1 MSGKHSRPQRAWA
14 VAGAV
19 LTVLA
24 LVAIV
29 LVVTHQLQGS
39 TRTAGHTTT
48 IPTPTSTRPSSSPPS
63 STPPRT
69 PSSTKPPSTPTHK
82 PAVMSRA
89 AVDGIVGKLS
99 KQLPAGGVS
108 VAVVNTR
115 THARYAYGSTSGM
128 RTGSVYKLLVLETLL
143 LQRQD
148 EGSQLSGG
156 DLALATPMIENSDNV
171 AAYQLFLRI
180 GGRDGLAD
188 GAKRLGL
195 THTVIGHADPAVT
208 TTSAQDYLLLLAAL
222 EPAGTSSKL
231 SSYSRS
237 AALNLMEHVESDQRW
252 GVGSVADRGTTFAN
266 KNGWLSVDNTNGPGE
281 NDNGLWLVN
290 SVGVVMVQH
299 QQVLMAVFTQHG
311 DSFEDGVELV
321 ESLAKAIVR
330 AVVATD

>member
-24 LVAIV
+24 LVAVV
-29 LVVTHQLQGS
+29 LVVTHKLHGS
-39 TRTAGHTTT
+39 THAAGHTTT
-48 IPTPTSTRPSSSPPS
+48 IPTPTPTRPSSPPPPS
-63 STPPRT
+63 STPAPT
-69 PSSTKPPSTPTHK
+69 PSSTKPSATHK
-82 PAVMSRA
+82 PTVMSRA
-89 AVDGIVGKLS
+89 AVDSIVGKLS

-148 EGSQLSGG
+148 EGSQLSED
-156 DLALATPMIENSDNV
+156 DLELATPMIENSDNV

-188 GAKRLGL
+188 GAERLGL

-237 AALNLMEHVESDQRW
+237 AALNLMEHVEGDQRW
-252 GVGSVADRGTTFAN
+252 GVGAVADPGTTFAN
-266 KNGWLSVDNTNGPGE
+266 KNGWLSVDNTNGPSE

-290 SVGVVMVQH
+290 SVGVVTVQH
-299 QQVLMAVFTQHG
+299 QQVLMAVFTQHR
-311 DSFEDGVELV
+311 DSYEDGVELV
-321 ESLAKAIVR
+321 ETLAKAIVR

>member
-1 MSGKHSRPQRAWA
+1 
-14 VAGAV
+14 V

-24 LVAIV
+24 LVAVV

-39 TRTAGHTTT
+39 TRAAGNTTT
-48 IPTPTSTRPSSSPPS
+48 IPTPTPTRPSSSTPAPPH
-63 STPPRT
+63 T
-69 PSSTKPPSTPTHK
+69 PSPAKPPATHK
-82 PAVMSRA
+82 PAVTSRA
-89 AVDGIVGKLS
+89 AVDGIVGELS

-115 THARYAYGSTSGM
+115 THARYAYGASSGM

-148 EGSQLSGG
+148 EGSPLSED
-156 DLALATPMIENSDNV
+156 DLELATPMIENSDNV
-171 AAYQLFLRI
+171 AAYQLFLHV

-195 THTVIGHADPAVT
+195 THTVIGHADPTVT

-231 SSYSRS
+231 SPYSRS

-252 GVGSVADRGTTFAN
+252 GVGAVADPGTTFAN
-266 KNGWLSVDNTNGPGE
+266 KNGWLSVDNSNGPGE

-290 SVGVVMVQH
+290 SVGVVTVQH

-311 DSFEDGVELV
+311 QSYEDGVELV
-321 ESLAKAIVR
+321 ESLAEAITR
-330 AVVATD
+330 AVVAS

>member
-1 MSGKHSRPQRAWA
+1 MSGKHSRPQRMWA

-19 LTVLA
+19 LSVLA
-24 LVAIV
+24 LVAVV

-39 TRTAGHTTT
+39 TRAAGRTTT
-48 IPTPTSTRPSSSPPS
+48 IPTPTPTRPSSPPS
-63 STPPRT
+63 STPPST
-69 PSSTKPPSTPTHK
+69 PSSTKPPATHK
-82 PAVMSRA
+82 PTVMSRA

-99 KQLPAGGVS
+99 KQRPAGGVS

-148 EGSQLSGG
+148 EGSQLSGD

-180 GGRDGLAD
+180 GGRDGLAG

-222 EPAGTSSKL
+222 EPAGKSHKL

-252 GVGSVADRGTTFAN
+252 GVGAVADPGTTFAN

-290 SVGVVMVQH
+290 SVGVVTVQH

-311 DSFEDGVELV
+311 QSYEDGVELV

>member
-1 MSGKHSRPQRAWA
+1 
-14 VAGAV
+14 
-19 LTVLA
+19 
-24 LVAIV
+24 
-29 LVVTHQLQGS
+29 
-39 TRTAGHTTT
+39 
-48 IPTPTSTRPSSSPPS
+48 
-63 STPPRT
+63 
-69 PSSTKPPSTPTHK
+69 
-82 PAVMSRA
+82 MSRA
-89 AVDGIVGKLS
+89 AVDSIVGKLG

-148 EGSQLSGG
+148 EGSQLSED
-156 DLALATPMIENSDNV
+156 DLELATPMIENSDNV

-180 GGRDGLAD
+180 GGRDRLAD

-195 THTVIGHADPAVT
+195 THTVIGLADPAVT

-222 EPAGTSSKL
+222 EPAGKSSKL
-231 SSYSRS
+231 SAYSRS

-252 GVGSVADRGTTFAN
+252 GVGAVADPGTTFAN

-299 QQVLMAVFTQHG
+299 QKVLMAVFTQHG
-311 DSFEDGVELV
+311 QSYEDGVELV

>member
-1 MSGKHSRPQRAWA
+1 
-14 VAGAV
+14 
-19 LTVLA
+19 
-24 LVAIV
+24 
-29 LVVTHQLQGS
+29 
-39 TRTAGHTTT
+39 
-48 IPTPTSTRPSSSPPS
+48 
-63 STPPRT
+63 
-69 PSSTKPPSTPTHK
+69 
-82 PAVMSRA
+82 MSRA
-89 AVDGIVGKLS
+89 AVDSIVGKLS
-99 KQLPAGGVS
+99 KQRPAGGVS

-148 EGSQLSGG
+148 EGSQLSGD

-180 GGRDGLAD
+180 GGRDGMAG

-208 TTSAQDYLLLLAAL
+208 TTSAEDYLLLLAAL
-222 EPAGTSSKL
+222 EPAGASSKL

-237 AALNLMEHVESDQRW
+237 AVLDLMEHVESDQRW
-252 GVGSVADRGTTFAN
+252 GVGAVADPGTTFAN

-290 SVGVVMVQH
+290 SVGVVTVQR

-311 DSFEDGVELV
+311 DSYEDGVELV